1 MLSLRKIFQPKP
13 KVSLRSLM
21 LSDLPEV
28 IQLNDTIQGLMQE
41 ARYKEV
47 LADQHPDLA
56 DLYIEK
62 AIQLE
67 EQAEALTLRAY
78 AMVQA
83 RGEA

>member
-41 ARYKEV
+41 AHYKEV